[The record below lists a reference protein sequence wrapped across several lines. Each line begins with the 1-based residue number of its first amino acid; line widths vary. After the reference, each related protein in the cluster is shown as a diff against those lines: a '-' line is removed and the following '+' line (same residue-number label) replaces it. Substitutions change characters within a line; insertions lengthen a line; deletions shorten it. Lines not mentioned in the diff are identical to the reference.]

1 MIVVLEISARVGES
15 RRSNIIIKIESRK
28 LTMDETAKAQFFA
41 ELDATFAKIDTN
53 GDGLLDKDEFR
64 TAMIEGGP
72 AIPGGAGDVEAI
84 LNEFFAQ
91 CDTNND
97 GKVSKDEF
105 RTFFEN
111 LINAMM
117 AAFGGAE

>member
-1 MIVVLEISARVGES
+1 MVALDISARVVES
-15 RRSNIIIKIESRK
+15 RRSNIIIKIETRK
-28 LTMDETAKAQFFA
+28 LTMEEEAKQKLFA

-111 LINAMM
+111 MINAFLTSF
-117 AAFGGAE
+117 AATQ